1 MQNRTSVTLNRN
13 QSQNN
18 DMTLEIVILNQKR
31 TFAAADSNVTIND
44 CKTFE
49 GEQKIFKISDRLSS
63 VLLLSGN
70 SEFDGQKMK
79 NFIDEYVSKT
89 DFNEIKSVEEI
100 KDTLNESIAK
110 SSRKMTL
117 DEYVGSTFTEFE
129 KSIKKSVGILD
140 SKDQIIQF
148 LKMNSFEDD
157 VDFLRGNN
165 TLNSNLNKFANSL
178 IDIESKDEF
187 ELIKHYLRQ
196 TYITFLIK
204 NSPNIVLVGYDEVNE
219 NPTYID
225 YEILFNHEGKIETVV
240 KYAVHDCVSTMIL
253 SVAQDDDVK
262 LSLTGYNNN
271 SYIDIRNIVLELFD
285 EFGNLN
291 QLDKSISDS
300 ISEELKTK
308 IDEIKLGNL
317 ENIMDYVKIL
327 PDSEILKL
335 LDALIVLTSIKMKFS
350 PEVHSVGEK
359 QIKAVLRKYRDVSF
373 FE

>member
-1 MQNRTSVTLNRN
+1 
-13 QSQNN
+13 
-18 DMTLEIVILNQKR
+18 
-31 TFAAADSNVTIND
+31 
-44 CKTFE
+44 
-49 GEQKIFKISDRLSS
+49 
-63 VLLLSGN
+63 
-70 SEFDGQKMK
+70 
-79 NFIDEYVSKT
+79 
-89 DFNEIKSVEEI
+89 
-100 KDTLNESIAK
+100 
-110 SSRKMTL
+110 
-117 DEYVGSTFTEFE
+117 
-129 KSIKKSVGILD
+129 
-140 SKDQIIQF
+140 
-148 LKMNSFEDD
+148 MNSFEDD